1 MYHLLNCRRYLKVE
15 IVWVLIGSGILV
27 LIFLILWLRERRR
40 AQIEY
45 IAYGLR
51 GEEGSDEN
59 TKTNI
64 TQMEASFV
72 EAISRLQELGLVKQ
86 DNWGVWIWTETGRPV
101 GSDMKQD

>member
-1 MYHLLNCRRYLKVE
+1 ME
-15 IVWVLIGSGILV
+15 IVWILVGAGILV
-27 LIFLILWLRERRR
+27 LVFLILWLKERRL

-51 GEEGSDEN
+51 ADENSDEN

-64 TQMEASFV
+64 TQIEAGFV
-72 EAISRLQELGLVKQ
+72 EAISRLESLGLVKQ

-101 GSDMKQD
+101 GNDMKQD